1 MDIVFVGKNTNNLCN
16 RQKNILKS
24 EVNRTKLLLYF
35 YCISQNFSKKKWIF
49 RPLSAFDSEAK
60 DVWIVG

>member
-35 YCISQNFSKKKWIF
+35 YCISQNFSKKK
-49 RPLSAFDSEAK
+49 
-60 DVWIVG
+60 